1 MDFTLILILFT
12 LISGILYILVKLFM
26 KDLNDN
32 AFINFV
38 ASLFPILAFVLIFRS
53 FIIEPY
59 RIPSGSMIPNLVVG
73 DFILVK
79 KYEFGIR
86 LPLSNLKIINNNS
99 PKHGDVIVF
108 QYPQDRKINYIKRV
122 VALPGDYI
130 EYIDKQIFING
141 QRYKLS
147 GTTNNII
154 SSIDLSDNELFIENN
169 GSSKYT
175 IMKNNSRDQSFSYKV
190 PDKTYFVLG
199 DNRDNSNDSRYWG
212 PVPESHLIGKAFL
225 IWMHLNPSGS
235 YSLFDRIGK
244 SID

>member
-1 MDFTLILILFT
+1 
-12 LISGILYILVKLFM
+12 
-26 KDLNDN
+26 
-32 AFINFV
+32 
-38 ASLFPILAFVLIFRS
+38 
-53 FIIEPY
+53 
-59 RIPSGSMIPNLVVG
+59 MIPNLVVG

-86 LPLSNLKIINNNS
+86 LPLSNIKIINNNL
-99 PKHGDVIVF
+99 PEHGDVIVF

-122 VALPGDYI
+122 VALPGDYV

-141 QRYKLS
+141 QKYKLS
-147 GTTNNII
+147 EISNNVI

-169 GSSKYT
+169 GSSKYMV
-175 IMKNNSRDQSFSYKV
+175 MKNNSRDQNFSYKV
-190 PDKTYFVLG
+190 PEKTYFVLG